1 MIPGSLAPCDVG
13 KSLLAAP
20 GLAEEATQEDGT
32 LGHGGLA
39 ATVSVPWV
47 SAVAGLWGGGK
58 GGLHLLQKPRDS
70 HVGLRSHSVLF
81 CRKAGCLP

>member
-1 MIPGSLAPCDVG
+1 M
-13 KSLLAAP
+13 LAAP
-20 GLAEEATQEDGT
+20 GLAEEAAQEDGT

-39 ATVSVPWV
+39 AAVSMPSV
-47 SAVAGLWGGGK
+47 SAVAGLWRGGK
-58 GGLHLLQKPRDS
+58 GGSHLLQKPRDS